1 MGEVRRAET
10 EQKQTNKNVLKKKQQ
25 NRKKRQREYG
35 VTEQASIKGCNVFE
49 LTLT

>member
-10 EQKQTNKNVLKKKQQ
+10 EQKQTNKNVLKKNKT
-25 NRKKRQREYG
+25 KKRQREYG